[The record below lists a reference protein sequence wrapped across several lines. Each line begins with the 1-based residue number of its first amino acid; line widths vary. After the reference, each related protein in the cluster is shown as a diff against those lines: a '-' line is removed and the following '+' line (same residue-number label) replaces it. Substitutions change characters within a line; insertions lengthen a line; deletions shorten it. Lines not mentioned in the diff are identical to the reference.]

1 MPAVLPADVC
11 AETSTDCPFSRQL
24 TAARWKGSRTNLYS
38 FAGVLAGG
46 GALNGE
52 SDGGEKATRRKRR
65 RRTERKRR
73 KRRRRM
79 E

>member
-46 GALNGE
+46 GALNVE

-65 RRTERKRR
+65 RRKERKRR
-73 KRRRRM
+73 NRRRRM